1 MFHSIRQ
8 KNVGYRIIKGIGDF
22 LTNAEKRKGMCIG
35 GKDSSVNV
43 EVVFVESGEQSAI
56 IAILSS
62 LTALREISR
71 CSTVDSL

>member
-1 MFHSIRQ
+1 
-8 KNVGYRIIKGIGDF
+8 
-22 LTNAEKRKGMCIG
+22 MCIG

-43 EVVFVESGEQSAI
+43 EVVFVESGEQSVI

-71 CSTVDSL
+71 YNTVGLECGASAASDDRQECRILCLPHSHYRGGA

>member
-1 MFHSIRQ
+1 
-8 KNVGYRIIKGIGDF
+8 
-22 LTNAEKRKGMCIG
+22 MCIG

-43 EVVFVESGEQSAI
+43 EVVFVESGEQSVI

-71 CSTVDSL
+71 CSEVDSL